1 MKVLLDEN
9 NIVVAKSEIIEVLEN
24 GFKINDTVYMKN
36 LVLLETDLNPEVQK
50 EKIINGEIVINENY
64 ISPEEFI
71 LELERMRN
79 TKLRIQND

>member
-24 GFKINDTVYMKN
+24 GFKINDTIYMKN

-71 LELERMRN
+71 LELERIRN